1 MTMTD
6 GAGAGRMQRVAIVN
20 RGEPAMRLINAVR
33 EWNAEGRAPLQ
44 TIALHTA
51 VDRHAMFVR
60 EADESVLIG
69 PDDPDQAF
77 GARSPYLDL
86 DELERAL
93 VATRADTVW
102 PGWGFVSERAEFA
115 QLCRRLGI
123 TFVGPSPEVMLDL
136 GDKIASKLLAERVGV
151 PLAAWS
157 RGPVADLAAAREHAA
172 VIGYPLMVKATA
184 GGGGRGIRRVDS
196 PDQLDEAF
204 TRAASEAG
212 RTLGDPTVFLER
224 AIRGGRHVEV
234 QVIADAH
241 GAVWTLGIRDCSV
254 QRRNQ
259 KVIEESASVAL
270 DAEQEQLLRSSAA
283 ALATA
288 AGYVNAG
295 TVEFIY
301 EPKERLLTFLEVN
314 TRLQVEH
321 PVTEVTT
328 GMDIVKL
335 QLHVAAGGRLAD
347 FAPADWDGDA
357 PPAHGHAIEARLTA
371 EDPEQ
376 DFAPAPGLIE
386 HLALPSGPGIRVD
399 TGVAAGDHIPPQ
411 FDSMIAKVI
420 AWGRDRSEA
429 RARLARALRQTA
441 VVIAGGTTNKSFLLD
456 LLDRPEIL
464 SGDLDTTWLDGL
476 MAAGYTPPRRLDLAL
491 VATAVEAQDA
501 HVARQRAR
509 LFASAE
515 RGRPEVGHEVW
526 HLLDVRA
533 GGESYRLRVAQPRAA
548 RYRVELDGAAIDV
561 DVARTG
567 RFERRLR
574 IGEQSFPVLVVA
586 QGPDYLVEVDGA
598 VHRLSGGEA
607 GLVRAPAPAMVVAIP
622 VAAGDSVQ
630 AGDVV
635 AVVESMKLETALR
648 APVTGRV
655 REVLV
660 APNTQVETGTKLVR
674 LEPDAVE
681 PRAAA
686 ATRVDLSAL
695 SGPTGAA
702 ATSPA
707 TLAAE
712 ALTSLRYLVL
722 GYDIDERESRPL
734 LAALQRARSDLRPD
748 DAGLLAGESAVLQI
762 FADLCSLSRNRR
774 GPEDESEEIDPAG
787 EEARNPQ
794 EYLYAYLRSRDA
806 DLEGLPESFRIRLR
820 RALAH
825 YGVSDLEPADESSDA
840 PLASGRLNPALYRM
854 FLAHRRAGAHIPV
867 LLDLLSWRLRNPDSL
882 PTGGRDS
889 YQRAVDQLVR
899 ATQLRYPVVGGLA
912 RQVRY
917 TCFDAPLIDAERE
930 RGRQLVREQ
939 LDLLADQSDPA
950 ERAARIDAVVAA
962 GEPILGVFGPRHH
975 DVMLEVMTRR
985 YYRIRTLEDLRVGN
999 HNGRPLLTASY
1010 TDAGRRYA
1018 VIATI
1023 VHTDGPVGAADPIAA
1038 QGDLR
1043 RLIFRLPPDTVALLD
1058 LYVIAGE
1065 APDAD
1070 PERSAEKIRALLGR
1084 LPDRLERVA
1093 VAVRRPKGDERSAW
1107 FTFRPARSDS
1117 GAPIGTARSDSGAP
1131 IGTARSDSAARGE
1144 QAANRRPVEDR
1155 TLRGLH
1161 PMVADRLGLWRLSGF
1176 ELTRLP
1182 SPIDVHLF
1190 RAVGR
1195 NMAEDRRLIALSDVR
1210 ELTVVRDEHGRVRS
1224 LPQLEHV
1231 LDSCLDALRTARAAD
1246 RADAALDWNRVL
1258 LYLWPVVDL
1267 PEEEL
1272 ELVVRTLAP
1281 RAEGLGLEHVA
1292 VAFRTPGPAG
1302 DPVDLVLRLSRPPG
1316 AGLSVRFSEPPRTP
1330 LRELDGYAQ
1339 KVIRARRRG
1348 AVYPYELV
1356 PMLLRNPDRAGVPG
1370 TFTEYDLDGT
1380 GAPVPV
1386 QRPPGQ
1392 NTANL
1397 VLGVVETATERYP
1410 EGIRR
1415 VVLIGDP
1422 TRALGAI
1429 AEPECR
1435 QVLAALQLARELHA
1449 PVEWFAVSAG
1459 AKIAMD
1465 SGTENMDWISR
1476 VLRGLI
1482 EHTQAGH
1489 EINVV
1494 VTGINV
1500 GAQPYWNAEATMLM
1514 HTRGILV
1521 MTPDSAMVLTG
1532 KQSLDY
1538 SGGVSAEDNFG
1549 IGGYDRIMGPNGQ
1562 AQYWAPDLSSAVDVL
1577 LAHYEHTY
1585 RAPGEP
1591 FPRPA
1596 PTTDPS
1602 DRDISPAPHS
1612 GPGCDF
1618 ATVGEIFSANPE
1630 RKKPFDIRSLLRA
1643 VADADHPTLER
1654 WVDMID
1660 AESVVVLDAHL
1671 GGQPVA
1677 LLGIE
1682 SRPLLRRGP
1691 VPVDGPTSFTAGTLF
1706 PRSSKKTARA
1716 INAAS
1721 GNRPLVV
1728 LANLSGFDG
1737 SPESLRGLQLEY
1749 GAEIGRAVVNFRG
1762 PIVFCVVS
1770 RYHGGAFVVF
1780 SATLNDAMEVAA
1792 VDGSYASV
1800 IGGAPAAAVVFA
1812 GDVNKRT
1819 AADPRIV
1826 ELEAAIAAARE
1837 VGTES
1842 EAARLTAELAR
1853 IRPGVRSEKLREVAD
1868 EFDTA
1873 HSVQRAHRMGSV
1885 HTIIPAT
1892 GLRPYLIDA
1901 VQRGIARHVAEQRGQ
1916 PGSAHQNGQHQN
1928 GQHQHGQHG
1937 NGQHGNGKST
1947 DGREPVE

>member
-1 MTMTD
+1 MNETTLS
-6 GAGAGRMQRVAIVN
+6 RLAIVN

-33 EWNAEGRAPLQ
+33 EWNAEGRPPLH
-44 TIALHTA
+44 TIALFTA

-60 EADESVLIG
+60 EADEAVLIG

-77 GARSPYLDL
+77 GATSPYLDL
-86 DELERAL
+86 AELERAL
-93 VATRADTVW
+93 RVARADAVW
-102 PGWGFVSERAEFA
+102 PGWGFVSEKAEFA

-123 TFVGPSPEVMLDL
+123 IFVGPSPEVMRDL

-151 PLAAWS
+151 PMAAWS
-157 RGPVADLAAAREHAA
+157 GGPVADLAAAREQAA
-172 VIGYPLMVKATA
+172 AIGYPLMVKATA
-184 GGGGRGIRRVDS
+184 GGGGRGIRRVEG

-234 QVIADAH
+234 QVVADAH
-241 GAVWTLGIRDCSV
+241 GDVWTLGIRDCSV

-259 KVIEESASVAL
+259 KVLEESASTAL
-270 DAEQEQLLRSSAA
+270 DAEQEQLLRTAA
-283 ALATA
+283 ADLVRA

-295 TVEFIY
+295 TVEFLY

-321 PVTEVTT
+321 PVTEATT
-328 GMDIVKL
+328 GVDIVKL
-335 QLHVAAGGRLAD
+335 QLHVATGGRLAD
-347 FAPADWDGDA
+347 VAPEA
-357 PPAHGHAIEARLTA
+357 PPSRGHAIEARLTA

-376 DFAPAPGLIE
+376 GFAPAPGLIE
-386 HLALPSGPGIRVD
+386 HLVLPTGPGVRVD
-399 TGVAAGDHIPPQ
+399 TGVAAGDLIPPQ

-420 AWGRDRSEA
+420 AWGRDRAEA

-441 VVIAGGTTNKSFLLD
+441 AVIDGGTTNKSFLLD
-456 LLDRPEIL
+456 LLDRPEVL
-464 SGDLDTTWLDGL
+464 SGNADTTWLDGL
-476 MAAGYTPPRRLDLAL
+476 MAAGYTPPRRLDVAL
-491 VATAVEAQDA
+491 LATAVQAQDA
-501 HVARQRAR
+501 HVARQRER
-509 LFASAE
+509 LFAAAE
-515 RGRPEVGHEVW
+515 RGRPEVADETW

-533 GGESYRLRVAQPRAA
+533 GGQSYRLRVAQSRRS
-548 RYRVELDGAAIDV
+548 RYLVELAGPDGPVGVLDV
-561 DVARTG
+561 DAARTG
-567 RFERRLR
+567 RFERRLTV
-574 IGEQSFPVLVVA
+574 GGQTFSVLSVP
-586 QGPDYLVEVDGA
+586 QGSDYLIEVDGA
-598 VHRLSGGEA
+598 VHRISGGEA
-607 GLVRAPAPAMVVAIP
+607 GLVRAPAPAMVVALP
-622 VAAGDSVQ
+622 VAVGDVVA

-648 APVTGRV
+648 APVAGRV
-655 REVLV
+655 REILV
-660 APNTQVETGTKLVR
+660 APNTQVEGGTKLVR
-674 LEPDAVE
+674 LEPDGTVAG
-681 PRAAA
+681 P
-686 ATRVDLSAL
+686 ATDRVDLSAL
-695 SGPTGAA
+695 TGRSAPGGGPAA
-702 ATSPA
+702 V
-707 TLAAE
+707 AAD
-712 ALTSLRYLVL
+712 ALTSLRFLVL
-722 GYDIDERESRPL
+722 GYDIDEREARPL
-734 LAALQRARSDLRPD
+734 LAALAAARNELPPD
-748 DAGLLAGESAVLQI
+748 DPGVLAGETSVLQI

-774 GPEDESEEIDPAG
+774 GPEDETEQVDPAG
-787 EEARNPQ
+787 EQARNPQ

-806 DLEGLPESFRIRLR
+806 DAEGLPESFRARLR
-820 RALAH
+820 RALGH
-825 YGVSDLEPADESSDA
+825 YGVADLDPSDE
-840 PLASGRLNPALYRM
+840 LNSALYRM
-854 FLAHRRAGAHIPV
+854 FLAHRRAAAHVPV
-867 LLDLLSWRLRNPDSL
+867 LLELLQWRLRNPDSL
-882 PTGGRDS
+882 PAA
-889 YQRAVDQLVR
+889 QREAYLRTIDQLVR
-899 ATQLRYPVVGGLA
+899 ATQLRHPVVGGLA
-912 RQVRY
+912 RRVRY
-917 TCFDAPLIDAERE
+917 TCFDAPLIAAERE
-930 RGRQLVREQ
+930 RGRQLVRDE
-939 LDLLADQSDPA
+939 LERLGEVTDPA
-950 ERAARIDAVVAA
+950 THAERIDAMVAA

-985 YYRIRTLEDLRVGN
+985 YYRIRTLDDLQVYVQ
-999 HNGRPLLTASY
+999 NGRPVLTASY
-1010 TDAGRRYA
+1010 TAERRYL
-1018 VIATI
+1018 VIATT
-1023 VHTDGPVGAADPIAA
+1023 VHTDGALGASDPIAA
-1038 QGDLR
+1038 QGELR
-1043 RLIFRLPPDTVALLD
+1043 RLIARLPDDCAVLLD

-1065 APDAD
+1065 APDSD
-1070 PERSAEKIRALLGR
+1070 PERSAEKIRALLSR
-1084 LPDRLERVA
+1084 LPEKLDRVA

-1107 FTFRPARSDS
+1107 FTFRGDA
-1117 GAPIGTARSDSGAP
+1117 T
-1131 IGTARSDSAARGE
+1131 
-1144 QAANRRPVEDR
+1144 RRPVEDR

-1161 PMVADRLGLWRLSGF
+1161 PMVAERLGLWRLSKF

-1182 SPIDVHLF
+1182 SPVDVHLF

-1195 NMAEDRRLIALSDVR
+1195 TMPEDRRLVVLSDVR
-1210 ELTVVRDEHGRVRS
+1210 DLTVVRDAAGRIRS

-1231 LDSCLDALRTARAAD
+1231 LDACLDALRGARAAD
-1246 RADAALDWNRVL
+1246 PDDARLDWNRVL

-1267 PEEEL
+1267 PVAEL
-1272 ELVVRTLAP
+1272 DAVVRMLAP
-1281 RAEGLGLEHVA
+1281 RADGLGLEQVGVA
-1292 VAFRTPGPAG
+1292 YRTPGPEG
-1302 DPVDLVLRLSRPPG
+1302 EPVELLLRLRQPPG
-1316 AGLSVRFSEPPRTP
+1316 AGLSIEVTAPPSGP

-1348 AVYPYELV
+1348 AVYPFELV
-1356 PMLLRNPDRAGVPG
+1356 PMLTRNPDRDGPPG
-1370 TFTEYDLDGT
+1370 TFTEYDLDGS

-1386 QRPPGQ
+1386 DRPAGQ

-1397 VLGVVETATERYP
+1397 VLGTVSTPTQRYP
-1410 EGIRR
+1410 EGMRR

-1422 TRALGAI
+1422 TKALGAI

-1435 QVLAALQLARELHA
+1435 RVLAALALARELDA

-1482 EHTQAGH
+1482 EFTQDGG

-1514 HTRGILV
+1514 HTKGILV

-1562 AQYWAPDLSSAVDVL
+1562 AQYWAPDLSGAVDVL
-1577 LAHYEHTY
+1577 LAHYAHTY

-1596 PTTDPS
+1596 STCDPI
-1602 DRDISPAPHS
+1602 DRDISDSPHA

-1618 ATVGEIFSANPE
+1618 RTVGEIFTANPE
-1630 RKKPFDIRSLLRA
+1630 RKKPFDIRSVLRA
-1643 VADADHPTLER
+1643 VSDADHPTLER

-1660 AESVVVLDAHL
+1660 AEGVVVLDAHL

-1682 SRPLLRRGP
+1682 SRPLPRRGR

-1716 INAAS
+1716 VNAAS

-1780 SATLNDAMEVAA
+1780 SATLNDSMEVAA
-1792 VDGSYASV
+1792 VEGSYASV

-1812 GDVNKRT
+1812 GEVNKRT

-1826 ELEAAIAAARE
+1826 ELEGAIAAARAD
-1837 VGTES
+1837 GAES
-1842 EAARLTAELAR
+1842 EAGRLTAELAR
-1853 IRPGVRSEKLREVAD
+1853 LRPGVRSAKLGEVAD

-1885 HTIIPAT
+1885 HEIIPAVR
-1892 GLRPYLIDA
+1892 LRPYLIDA
-1901 VQRGIARHVAEQRGQ
+1901 VRRGMARHQT
-1916 PGSAHQNGQHQN
+1916 
-1928 GQHQHGQHG
+1928 G
-1937 NGQHGNGKST
+1937 NGT
-1947 DGREPVE
+1947 DGRKRQ